1 MNSNYNLNELS
12 EIQTKTIIDRVNET
26 EKFMSLLLESI
37 ASLNRKN
44 SRSRDRVD
52 ELSKVIKTLADS
64 DNQNESISAAMDEFS
79 KAIVHLADIEDM
91 KILRIENKIIGELI
105 QQYEFFCRNTRED
118 VKNLVAARDREINK
132 RRNIEVNRRSRGA
145 YAENE
150 IMISNIQLSKVLKE
164 IFFVAE
170 NFEKQK
176 LNDMKEI
183 LTNFILIYLK
193 YFASGLEIFSA
204 AYEIISSI
212 DEKADLEHYTD
223 EIKKIN
229 RQFKKHLESENNT
242 SNKFKFMKAFSM
254 FSHSTSNLDRIG
266 KSVSSK
272 SSMGKKSQ
280 STTSLNSIDSNESE
294 VVKAEK
300 ESIEADTKTSTDDD
314 TDIDED
320 DSTMVTD
327 GTITEETNQQ
337 KQTPKSNVK
346 NTK

>member
-212 DEKADLEHYTD
+212 DEKADLE
-223 EIKKIN
+223 
-229 RQFKKHLESENNT
+229 QFKKHLESENNT